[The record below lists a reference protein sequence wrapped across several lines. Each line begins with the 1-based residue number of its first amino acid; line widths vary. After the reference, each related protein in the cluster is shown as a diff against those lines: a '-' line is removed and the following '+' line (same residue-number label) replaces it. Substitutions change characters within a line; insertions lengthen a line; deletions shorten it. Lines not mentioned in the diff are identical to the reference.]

1 MAGMYNVIQPDRDL
15 AAHSRCSYIGMRTGT
30 RVYYELPDW
39 LAEGSSPIEPF
50 PYDFQMGK
58 PCNPMSLGPLD
69 LTFRIVWGDPAR
81 KTYNGSSL
89 FDWSNDYYCELG
101 NSHSFGSKT
110 LPTVPCLVSL
120 PHRASSGK
128 HADRIPDTGADHEDL
143 HALLLE
149 RECIQSCGPD
159 GAHGLS
165 IVRDRSRTLFLD

>member
-1 MAGMYNVIQPDRDL
+1 
-15 AAHSRCSYIGMRTGT
+15 MRTGT

-50 PYDFQMGK
+50 PYDFQMSQYLLHT
-58 PCNPMSLGPLD
+58 SLGSAD
-69 LTFRIVWGDPAR
+69 LMFRTVWGDPAR
-81 KTYNGSSL
+81 KTYNGSNM

-128 HADRIPDTGADHEDL
+128 HADRFPDTGADHEDL

-149 RECIQSCGPD
+149 RECVQSCGPD

-165 IVRDRSRTLFLD
+165 IVRDHARTLFLD